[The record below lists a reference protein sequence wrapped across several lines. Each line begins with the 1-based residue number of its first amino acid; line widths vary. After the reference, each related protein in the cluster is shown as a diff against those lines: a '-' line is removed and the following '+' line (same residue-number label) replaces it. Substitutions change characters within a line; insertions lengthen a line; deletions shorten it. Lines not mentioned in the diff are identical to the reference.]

1 MAQVATVKSAVPL
14 TEEERQAL
22 RQKLAP
28 NFGGD
33 IELTCQVDPHI
44 LGGVIV
50 RVGDQVIDGSVAG
63 KLEALKKS
71 LLPGR

>member
-14 TEEERQAL
+14 TEEEREAL
-22 RQKLAP
+22 RRKLAP
-28 NFGGD
+28 HFGDD
-33 IELTCQVDPHI
+33 IELTCQVDPRI

-50 RVGDQVIDGSVAG
+50 RVGDRVIDGSVAG